1 MRRSSYQCVWAGKW
15 THSLKPPLS
24 QDSAAPGRHME
35 TLSSITLS
43 RDSFLFFQKELYLAL
58 QTDRYIQL
66 VRGELQKVNRLPRLG
81 LDDTWAAGTKPVEQ
95 TSRSGY
101 SDLPTLCSSQVPHLC
116 QHRGLW
122 SWAMNGDNQSLLNR
136 GFWKELQWSEDKWE
150 YLIWYWFWN
159 LHFVGPS
166 VSSAWFAQ

>member
-1 MRRSSYQCVWAGKW
+1 
-15 THSLKPPLS
+15 
-24 QDSAAPGRHME
+24 ME

-101 SDLPTLCSSQVPHLC
+101 SDLPTLCSSKVPHLC

-136 GFWKELQWSEDKWE
+136 GFWKELQWSEDK
-150 YLIWYWFWN
+150 
-159 LHFVGPS
+159 
-166 VSSAWFAQ
+166 